1 MLKIGKPFIP
11 IAVAAAML
19 AAGAAPAYAA
29 TDTIYIDQPITLTD
43 NSGRQLAA
51 TMLDTLQTAQQ
62 ADDYDSDTDRPD
74 DWAQANDNPG
84 DYSTTRDL
92 ILARDLTDV
101 TYNDKHQVATG
112 TLHDPYTGGAIQFK
126 RGVGTSTAV
135 QIDHV
140 VAFGEAW
147 ESGLSDDGEATIE
160 RYYND
165 PYVLLA
171 VDGPS
176 NGGKSDSD
184 ASEWLPSDV
193 DLDGKDVYD
202 CYYVARQIGIKSKYN
217 LTVDETERQ
226 AMTSVLA
233 TCPAQTVP
241 LESDG
246 AYWESESTTPGTS
259 GDEDVT
265 TDEGQDTPTD
275 DPSTTPDDDPSAT
288 PDDSTDDPATD
299 PDDPSGDPSTDEDT
313 QTDEDTADDSDTEQS
328 KDENTATTTPADT
341 KTDGDNLP
349 QTGVRS
355 PMFMGVI
362 IIAIILLAAGI
373 GILYYVMNRR
383 NTMPETIGSNVEET
397 PADKPADKDETES
410 SAPVEEEPEPE
421 EPAADEPDATET
433 ATTVEPEP
441 APVEEPTAAASEDKP
456 ADTDE
461 HKD

>member
-1 MLKIGKPFIP
+1 M
-11 IAVAAAML
+11 
-19 AAGAAPAYAA
+19 
-29 TDTIYIDQPITLTD
+29 
-43 NSGRQLAA
+43 
-51 TMLDTLQTAQQ
+51 
-62 ADDYDSDTDRPD
+62 
-74 DWAQANDNPG
+74 
-84 DYSTTRDL
+84 
-92 ILARDLTDV
+92 
-101 TYNDKHQVATG
+101 
-112 TLHDPYTGGAIQFK
+112 
-126 RGVGTSTAV
+126 
-135 QIDHV
+135 

-184 ASEWLPSDV
+184 ASEWLPSSV

-265 TDEGQDTPTD
+265 TDEGQDTPAD

-288 PDDSTDDPATD
+288 PDDSTDDSATD

-362 IIAIILLAAGI
+362 IIGIILLAAGI

-397 PADKPADKDETES
+397 ATDKPADKDETES
-410 SAPVEEEPEPE
+410 STPVEEEPEPE

-441 APVEEPTAAASEDKP
+441 APVEEPTAAVSEDKP